1 MRNHKL
7 KDQIPPNGS
16 YCNHL
21 LPTTKVVSWIC
32 LKNEKEIERMV
43 KQRRAIKIDQFA
55 KELNITSI
63 SELKEVNFKTQQKG
77 QIAE

>member
-1 MRNHKL
+1 
-7 KDQIPPNGS
+7 
-16 YCNHL
+16 
-21 LPTTKVVSWIC
+21 
-32 LKNEKEIERMV
+32 MV

-63 SELKEVNFKTQQKG
+63 RELKEVNFKTQQKG